1 MIVYDV
7 RMRLPDKEQTEIEKP
22 VMAKDVEQAIQLTKG
37 IYGDRVSILSIKEA
51 YDTGL

>member
-1 MIVYDV
+1 MIVYNV
-7 RMRLPDKEQTEIEKP
+7 RMRLPDEAHTEIEKP
-22 VMAKDVEQAIQLTKG
+22 VMAQNIEKAIQLTKG